1 MFGVVFPERSYPID
15 ASAFAQ
21 IGPLHWVLDV
31 GALAPSYRDVREV
44 CVFLLPSA
52 AASLPPGKALA
63 VYAQPPGR
71 PFSFCGAVHPS
82 RPSAL
87 LPLPWPQDDD
97 ADPAADPPADPSNGG
112 GGGGGGAKIGVA
124 VEDAAAL
131 PPATAAEEAAGR
143 RAERVAMRVG
153 ENLFNYMQSFCGV
166 DGSRLVV
173 PMDIL
178 DRWFRKFQER
188 ARKDPSYLKTF
199 LL

>member
-31 GALAPSYRDVREV
+31 GALAPSPSPSTPSPPAAPS
-44 CVFLLPSA
+44 PSA
-52 AASLPPGKALA
+52 A
-63 VYAQPPGR
+63 
-71 PFSFCGAVHPS
+71 PS
-82 RPSAL
+82 T
-87 LPLPWPQDDD
+87 
-97 ADPAADPPADPSNGG
+97 PPAPPPSSPSPGPRTTTPTPPPIPRRPLNG